1 MAQKLNVE
9 LTDDILNQTSNEA
22 ASNILLEKAL
32 ESGKSQDEISAA
44 LEWDIITI
52 EKYKY
57 YLRI

>member
-44 LEWDIITI
+44 LEWG
-52 EKYKY
+52 
-57 YLRI
+57 L